1 MKSLYG
7 NRFVL
12 PVMAT
17 LLLLLGT
24 ASARAQDH
32 ASFDSAQDAAAALV
46 AALADNDVAT
56 LGMLLGPDNEDI
68 FSSGDEVADAS
79 ARANFLELYE
89 AKHEL
94 VPDGENTMILQVG
107 PEDWPVPTPITEV
120 DGKWYIDGAAGADE
134 IIYRRIGSNELGAIA
149 VCRGFIDAEIEYAA
163 QGHDGNEPGV
173 FAARLRS
180 DPGLHNGLYWP
191 AEEGEP
197 QSPIGEAVAAAAA
210 EGYRA
215 VAGERM
221 PYHGYYYRMLYAQG
235 SNAEG
240 GAVDYFQDG
249 ELTGGVALIAWP
261 ANYEVSGV
269 KSFMINQNGVVYE
282 KDLGDDTA
290 DVAESIQAFDPD
302 DSWSVVD
309 SEDDS

>member
-163 QGHDGNEPGV
+163 QRHDGNEPGV